1 MMEQIAIKVLY
12 ETIIKNAD
20 SNRRRLYSILYLP
33 SETPLVM
40 VKYETSLKMSSTH
53 DSSFLSIEKSSRE
66 VYFDTA
72 CGILGRMRRK
82 MGRNGDR
89 CVVLL
94 ENDCPRQF
102 NTAYGQKDDCDSET
116 IWEWAFV
123 TLIMKRVSTTPKK
136 YNEWEKRVVSIPFY
150 GASVC

>member
-53 DSSFLSIEKSSRE
+53 DSSFPSIEKSSRE
-66 VYFDTA
+66 
-72 CGILGRMRRK
+72 
-82 MGRNGDR
+82 
-89 CVVLL
+89 
-94 ENDCPRQF
+94 
-102 NTAYGQKDDCDSET
+102 DSL
-116 IWEWAFV
+116 
-123 TLIMKRVSTTPKK
+123 TLHAGYSA
-136 YNEWEKRVVSIPFY
+136 E
-150 GASVC
+150 